1 MEQGDAGAPERPGS
15 GADLPLSSPL
25 GRGETFQPSF
35 SYVQRGRTASPLLDR
50 LEESLSTHAWPRTAA
65 AHLLREWTGESCF
78 IGEQLFMENRNHVV
92 IQGAVAGASKMLA
105 PWESPATSLNAEL
118 SSVGWG
124 SGSRRCNQLPAD
136 GDAAT
141 SGIAL
146 CPGSAED
153 YDAER
158 RASL

>member
-1 MEQGDAGAPERPGS
+1 MQGHRNALGLEQSSRCPHPGKRRNVPTLVFICAKGENS
-15 GADLPLSSPL
+15 KSATGPF
-25 GRGETFQPSF
+25 RGEPEHARLA
-35 SYVQRGRTASPLLDR
+35 SYSCCSSMAFAQQ
-50 LEESLSTHAWPRTAA
+50 
-65 AHLLREWTGESCF
+65 LLREWTGESCF

-141 SGIAL
+141 
-146 CPGSAED
+146 
-153 YDAER
+153 
-158 RASL
+158 